1 MIEKVFTDMSYTIYK
16 PNSKS
21 TGGLASFRVSKSEK
35 GDDTVAQL
43 FVEFVP
49 QESWDSKSRTGKFSK
64 TTKKCV
70 MFNVSEAGEM
80 IACLKN
86 GYPWQTY
93 HKSESSDTQ
102 ITFGP
107 WAKDHEVGKK
117 GNNGYWSGKKNDWV
131 LSVYT
136 NGERSGITAS
146 AGEAEVLLRLL
157 EKFVDTALLCNAA
170 NHKRR
175 FEESQKNKD

>member
-1 MIEKVFTDMSYTIYK
+1 MSYTIYK
-16 PNSKS
+16 PNAKS

-35 GDDTVAQL
+35 GDDTIAQL

-49 QESWDSKSRTGKFSK
+49 QVDWDSKNRVGSFSK
-64 TTKKCV
+64 TEKKCI
-70 MFNVSEAGEM
+70 MLNVSEAGEM

-93 HKSESSDTQ
+93 HKSEAADSQ

-107 WAKDHEVGKK
+107 WGKDHEVGKK
-117 GNNGYWSGKKNDWV
+117 GNAGYWSGKKNDWV
-131 LSVYT
+131 LSVYSDGKR
-136 NGERSGITAS
+136 NGITAT

-157 EKFVDTALLCNAA
+157 EKFVDTALHCNAV
-170 NHKRR
+170 NHQRR
-175 FEESQKNKD
+175 FEESQAKK